1 MFKETFTRTVGEDPK
16 SFGIFQIALDLTA
29 KPWYSG
35 GTKTEFLT
43 ELGILLSFVRV
54 STDGVNS
61 TLTIQ
66 QPITESD
73 LSALSM
79 LLYEATKAYESR
91 KKETE
96 EEGTNQA

>member
-1 MFKETFTRTVGEDPK
+1 MFEETFTRTVGEDPK
-16 SFGIFQIALDLTA
+16 SFGILQIALDMAA
-29 KPWYSG
+29 KPWYNAG
-35 GTKTEFLT
+35 VKTEFLT

-66 QPITESD
+66 QRITESD

-79 LLYEATKAYESR
+79 LLYEATNAYESR

-96 EEGTNQA
+96 EGTHQA

>member
-29 KPWYSG
+29 KPWYNNG
-35 GTKTEFLT
+35 MKTEFLT

-96 EEGTNQA
+96 KGTNQA

>member
-16 SFGIFQIALDLTA
+16 SFGILQIALDMTA
-29 KPWYSG
+29 KPWYNAG
-35 GTKTEFLT
+35 VKTEFCT
-43 ELGILLSFVRV
+43 ELGILLSFLRV
-54 STDGVNS
+54 SPYGDQP

-66 QPITESD
+66 QRISEDD

-96 EEGTNQA
+96 EGTNQA

>member
-16 SFGIFQIALDLTA
+16 SFGILQIALDMTA
-29 KPWYSG
+29 KPWYNAG
-35 GTKTEFLT
+35 VKTEFNT
-43 ELGILLSFVRV
+43 ELGLLLSFVRV
-54 STDGVNS
+54 STDGVNP

-66 QPITESD
+66 QRITESD

-79 LLYEATKAYESR
+79 LLYEATNAYESR

-96 EEGTNQA
+96 ERTNQA